1 MWQIVA
7 PLRGAMG
14 SGSLTVKHTTSS
26 MRQYVAPPS
35 GDNLWITRPPSGGYI
50 LCQCGISSHR
60 LRRATISCAS
70 VRGSHTISCVNAT
83 NYPTTSSM
91 WQYVAPPSG
100 DLYLVSMWHNVA
112 APFGGIL
119 YLVPRS
125 PFHVPHIVSMRP
137 IVAAPLRGVPW
148 VVSRLN

>member
-1 MWQIVA
+1 MRQIVA

-14 SGSLTVKHTTSS
+14 SGPVTVKHTTSS

-50 LCQCGISSHR
+50 LCQCDITSHR

-83 NYPTTSSM
+83 KCRTALRAVLYLVVLHLVPPPGAMVLHLVLRQN
-91 WQYVAPPSG
+91 VAPPCG
-100 DLYLVSMWHNVA
+100 RLWVA
-112 APFGGIL
+112 YYI
-119 YLVPRS
+119 
-125 PFHVPHIVSMRP
+125 
-137 IVAAPLRGVPW
+137 
-148 VVSRLN
+148 

>member
-1 MWQIVA
+1 
-7 PLRGAMG
+7 MG
-14 SGSLTVKHTTSS
+14 SGSVTVKHTTSS

-83 NYPTTSSM
+83 KCRTALRAVLYLVVLHLVPPPGAMVLHIVLRQN
-91 WQYVAPPSG
+91 VAPPCG
-100 DLYLVSMWHNVA
+100 RLWVA
-112 APFGGIL
+112 YYI
-119 YLVPRS
+119 
-125 PFHVPHIVSMRP
+125 
-137 IVAAPLRGVPW
+137 
-148 VVSRLN
+148 

>member
-1 MWQIVA
+1 MCQHIIDTVHDHRLIKMSMWQIVA

-50 LCQCGISSHR
+50 LCQCGITSHR

-83 NYPTTSSM
+83 KCRTALRA
-91 WQYVAPPSG
+91 V
-100 DLYLVSMWHNVA
+100 LYLVVLHLVA
-112 APFGGIL
+112 SL
-119 YLVPRS
+119 RS
-125 PFHVPHIVSMRP
+125 AYYM
-137 IVAAPLRGVPW
+137 
-148 VVSRLN
+148 